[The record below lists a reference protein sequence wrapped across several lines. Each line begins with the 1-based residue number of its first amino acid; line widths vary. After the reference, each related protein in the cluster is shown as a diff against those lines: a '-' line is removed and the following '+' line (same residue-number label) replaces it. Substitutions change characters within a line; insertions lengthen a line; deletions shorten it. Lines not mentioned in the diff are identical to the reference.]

1 MFVWNIFLLDWNR
14 NKRATVLLCLLCD
27 FWKLGT
33 ERPWVKGGGVPIVLA
48 LSVLNWNLQSDTL
61 YHSEKWLSISQG
73 PGTTDALWTR
83 CGCFYDLGP
92 FSLPGFNTGIL
103 SKAWRSEQH
112 WSNIEIDQEADHVEY
127 YKVNGCFE
135 GY

>member
-1 MFVWNIFLLDWNR
+1 MSEIFFFLIETEIKERLSCFAFSVTSENL
-14 NKRATVLLCLLCD
+14 VLRDHGL
-27 FWKLGT
+27 
-33 ERPWVKGGGVPIVLA
+33 RGGGVPIVLA